1 MYFKKIVKKNII
13 NLLKTKLSKKD
24 LYDLTFPQLTNDS
37 LIVYSSGKA
46 ATSSIRYSLE
56 KKGLH
61 SIQTHNLNN
70 ENLNIL
76 KSICTDKT
84 HIDRDTLL
92 YVYQNLN
99 LIELFD
105 INKHKII
112 VPYRDP
118 LSVLISSFFNSWEKL
133 YKEYYREYKYE
144 LIKENKSI
152 SCIMSVKPRYNV
164 IKMDKVKLI
173 FKRLVLKLW
182 YIKKKITKTIV
193 GINGAFEK
201 KLIGL

>member
-1 MYFKKIVKKNII
+1 M
-13 NLLKTKLSKKD
+13 
-24 LYDLTFPQLTNDS
+24 P
-37 LIVYSSGKA
+37 
-46 ATSSIRYSLE
+46 
-56 KKGLH
+56 
-61 SIQTHNLNN
+61 
-70 ENLNIL
+70 LNIFI
-76 KSICTDKT
+76 SSASS
-84 HIDRDTLL
+84 
-92 YVYQNLN
+92 NN
-99 LIELFD
+99 
-105 INKHKII
+105 INKFMNKIPVVI
-112 VPYRDP
+112 EIIKQR
-118 LSVLISSFFNSWEKL
+118 
-133 YKEYYREYKYE
+133 YE